1 MKSLTSVLTRAICLL
16 ILAIVSNSFT
26 YSQQPVK
33 STSAFA
39 ETSFGDIRYVR
50 TEGEML
56 VFDLNLNNLP
66 SRGTMLRISD
76 GENNVILEEKISTGT
91 YNIRYKIARE
101 NIRRINFEV
110 SGKKIFF
117 NQSFTIDSRIE
128 ERTEVTKV

>member
-1 MKSLTSVLTRAICLL
+1 MKSLPSVLARAVCLL
-16 ILAIVSNSFT
+16 TLAIVSNSFT

-33 STSAFA
+33 PVYASAA
-39 ETSFGDIRYVR
+39 TGFGDIRYVR

-76 GENNVILEEKISTGT
+76 GENNIILEEKISTGT

-117 NQSFTIDSRIE
+117 NQSFTIDLRIE
-128 ERTEVTKV
+128 EKTEVTKV